1 MSVIDISGSESVRL
15 HHPRRA
21 GPVGQWRTRM
31 LAVAAIAA
39 TIAGCVAKP
48 LEVTK
53 EPILSPVGAGIKPPP
68 IPPPTYASLR
78 TSVDPKAPPHY
89 SASLWNHRGADLFRD
104 RRARR
109 LGDILT
115 VTISMKD
122 KATLDNRSKRTRD
135 SAHGLGFD
143 VAQSIEWGK
152 ATSEGKAT
160 GSTAL
165 KSNTSSDGKGEIE
178 RSEQIDLRL
187 AAVVADVMPNGH
199 LLIQG
204 SQEVRV
210 NYELRVLTFTGVV
223 NVSDIKADNTI
234 PYERIAEARIS
245 YGGRGRS
252 MEVQQ
257 PAWGHQI
264 LDIISPF

>member
-1 MSVIDISGSESVRL
+1 MTAVQSMAYLVDRGVSAAQVMWQARILV
-15 HHPRRA
+15 
-21 GPVGQWRTRM
+21 
-31 LAVAAIAA
+31 LATVA
-39 TIAGCVAKP
+39 TIAVGCSANP
-48 LEVTK
+48 REVTK
-53 EPILSPVGAGIKPPP
+53 EPTLSPVGAGIRPPAAAP
-68 IPPPTYASLR
+68 QSYSRIQ
-78 TSVDPKAPPHY
+78 TSSAPSGPAHY
-89 SASLWNHRGADLFRD
+89 STSLWSHRGADLFRD

-122 KATLDNRSKRTRD
+122 KATLDNRSKRSRD
-135 SAHGLGFD
+135 SSHGLGFD
-143 VAQSIEWGK
+143 VGHSIEWGRT
-152 ATSEGKAT
+152 ASEGKAS
-160 GSTAL
+160 GSSAL
-165 KSNTSSDGKGEIE
+165 KSNTASDGKGEIE
-178 RSEQIDLRL
+178 RSESIDLRL
-187 AAVVADVMPNGH
+187 AAVVADVLPNGH

-223 NVSDIKADNTI
+223 NVADIKADNTI
-234 PYERIAEARIS
+234 PYERIAEARMS

>member
-21 GPVGQWRTRM
+21 GPVGQWRTQM

>member
-1 MSVIDISGSESVRL
+1 MTEGVIRVVTGIVTQ
-15 HHPRRA
+15 PRAAALALWRA
-21 GPVGQWRTRM
+21 RVLV
-31 LAVAAIAA
+31 LASIA
-39 TIAGCVAKP
+39 TIAVGCSAKP
-48 LEVTK
+48 MDVVK
-53 EPILSPVGAGIKPPP
+53 EPALSPVGTGISRAPVTPPAYTR
-68 IPPPTYASLR
+68 IQTSALPPA
-78 TSVDPKAPPHY
+78 APHH
-89 SASLWNHRGADLFRD
+89 STSLWSQRGADLFRD

-115 VTISMKD
+115 VNISIKD
-122 KATLDNRSKRTRD
+122 KATLDNRSKRSRD
-135 SAHGLGFD
+135 SAHGLGVD
-143 VAQSIEWGK
+143 LGHSIEWGK
-152 ATSEGKAT
+152 TASEGKAT
-160 GSTAL
+160 GSSAL

-178 RSEQIDLRL
+178 RSESIDLRL
-187 AAVVADVMPNGH
+187 AAVVADVLPNGH

-223 NVSDIKADNTI
+223 NVADIRADNTI

-257 PAWGHQI
+257 PAWGHQV

>member
-1 MSVIDISGSESVRL
+1 LNL
-15 HHPRRA
+15 HA
-21 GPVGQWRTRM
+21 GKLGTPLRICDTAAALWRSRVGV
-31 LAVAAIAA
+31 LAVVA
-39 TIAGCVAKP
+39 TLAVGCSVAPQEINKP
-48 LEVTK
+48 PE
-53 EPILSPVGAGIKPPP
+53 LSPVGAGIAAQPVVPATYEHVHRAAYSKPEG
-68 IPPPTYASLR
+68 R
-78 TSVDPKAPPHY
+78 G
-89 SASLWNHRGADLFRD
+89 SASLWTQRGADLFRD

-122 KATLDNRSKRTRD
+122 RAIMDNRSKRSRD
-135 SAHGLGFD
+135 SEHGLGLD
-143 VAQSIEWGK
+143 WAHGVDLAGMKSQGK
-152 ATSEGKAT
+152 AAATS
-160 GSTAL
+160 AL
-165 KSNTSSDGKGEIE
+165 KSNTASDGKGEIE
-178 RSEQIDLRL
+178 RSENIDMRL
-187 AAVVADVMPNGH
+187 AAVVTDVLPNGNV
-199 LLIQG
+199 LIQG

-223 NVSDIKADNTI
+223 NIGDIRADNTI

-264 LDIISPF
+264 IDQVSPF

>member
-1 MSVIDISGSESVRL
+1 MTAAQFIKRL
-15 HHPRRA
+15 TNRDSMAARA
-21 GPVGQWRTRM
+21 LSRARV
-31 LAVAAIAA
+31 LVVVSVAATA
-39 TIAGCVAKP
+39 AGCAADP
-48 LEVTK
+48 REVVK
-53 EPILSPVGAGIKPPP
+53 EPTLSPVGAGIRPPSA
-68 IPPPTYASLR
+68 PPRSYSDLK
-78 TSVDPKAPPHY
+78 TSSVPSGPPHY
-89 SASLWNHRGADLFRD
+89 STSLWSHRGADLFRD

-122 KATLDNRSKRTRD
+122 KATLDNRSKRSRD
-135 SAHGLGFD
+135 ASHGLGFD
-143 VAQSIEWGK
+143 IGHSIEWGK
-152 ATSEGKAT
+152 VSSEGKAA
-160 GSTAL
+160 GSSAL
-165 KSNTSSDGKGEIE
+165 KSNTASDGKGEIE
-178 RSEQIDLRL
+178 RSESIDLRL
-187 AAVVADVMPNGH
+187 AAVVADVLPNGH

-223 NVSDIKADNTI
+223 NVADIKADNTI
-234 PYERIAEARIS
+234 PYERIAEARMS

>member
-1 MSVIDISGSESVRL
+1 MTAIKSAIPKSPSPRSRGRAAIERL
-15 HHPRRA
+15 WRA
-21 GPVGQWRTRM
+21 RM
-31 LAVAAIAA
+31 LVLA
-39 TIAGCVAKP
+39 TIATIAVGCSAKP
-48 LEVTK
+48 MNVVK
-53 EPILSPVGAGIKPPP
+53 EPTLSPVGAGIT
-68 IPPPTYASLR
+68 PPPTPQGYSR
-78 TSVDPKAPPHY
+78 IQTSAIPGQPPHY
-89 SASLWNHRGADLFRD
+89 STSLWNHRGADLFRD

-115 VTISMKD
+115 VTISIKD
-122 KATLDNRSKRTRD
+122 KATLDNRSKRSRD
-135 SAHGLGFD
+135 SDHGLGFD
-143 VAQSIEWGK
+143 VAQSIAWGK
-152 ATSEGKAT
+152 TASEGKASGT
-160 GSTAL
+160 TAL
-165 KSNTSSDGKGEIE
+165 KSNTASEGKGEIE
-178 RSEQIDLRL
+178 RSESIDLRL

-210 NYELRVLTFTGVV
+210 NYELRILTFTGVV
-223 NVSDIKADNTI
+223 NVADIKADNTI